1 MASADGSDN
10 AEGTGK
16 IFTPVVI
23 FIALSLYNV
32 VELNVII
39 FTTFKSRKSLYFWSF
54 LAATNGIAP
63 HSIGFLL
70 KQLLSPDYFVLFI
83 SLVSVGW
90 VLMVTGQSLVLYSR
104 LHLIL
109 RNPFYLKLVL
119 GMIITNAIV
128 LHVPIIILM
137 FGANSPQAKIFEF
150 PYSVYEKIQVTVF
163 SLQEILI
170 SLIYLKACASF
181 FEVQGALHGSSVRRI
196 RNHLWM
202 VNVVVIL
209 LDIPILVLEYANL
222 YVYQTAYKA
231 LVYSIKLKLEFRILN
246 QLIEV
251 TKNRDHNSGSHR
263 LNSHRGVGTK
273 DAAAI
278 HMETFKGADGNHGNM
293 STSQAYAYGSDDGR
307 QLGKAH
313 PDNGVLMTT
322 EIVVHRLKRMDDD
335 SDSADRKSSTG
346 GEHRHGTRRAVDAS
360 SKTSSEINLTR
371 EY

>member
-1 MASADGSDN
+1 MASADGSNN

-251 TKNRDHNSGSHR
+251 TKNP
-263 LNSHRGVGTK
+263 
-273 DAAAI
+273 AI